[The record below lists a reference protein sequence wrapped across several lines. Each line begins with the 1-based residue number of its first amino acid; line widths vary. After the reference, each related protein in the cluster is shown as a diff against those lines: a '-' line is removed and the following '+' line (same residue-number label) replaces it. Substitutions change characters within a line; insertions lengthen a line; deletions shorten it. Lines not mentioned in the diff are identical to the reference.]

1 MGQSSN
7 KEISEMFD
15 NLTQLAKDGH
25 LTAPKQEIVPL
36 ENFKDA
42 LEKSAKGF
50 KNAKFILKMPE

>member
-1 MGQSSN
+1 
-7 KEISEMFD
+7 MFD